1 MSSPK
6 NGKRRIAALIAL
18 AAGAPLSG
26 TAGTSAQ
33 LGGYR
38 IQFKTQS
45 QERSTKAAELM
56 PQSVIEITRAGSG
69 APIYK
74 EQSLLEPGCGKVPA
88 AALVTDQYVALCGH
102 LGGRHYTHRVFRIGS
117 AGPESATLDAFDDP
131 APMKADARGVLTAL
145 VARRDQFPGELV
157 GPLYFPY
164 VYALRADDS
173 TFGFVP
179 TFGLGVKQ
187 QYLDYYSGI
196 RASQD
201 LSQFLPVLLAA
212 LIATQDPELICQE
225 VQQWRRDQL
234 EAKGNTN
241 AFDSAIRHWVAKLP
255 VVGYPAFDL
264 TRC

>member
-1 MSSPK
+1 MWQLA
-6 NGKRRIAALIAL
+6 RAQQRADL
-18 AAGAPLSG
+18 AA
-26 TAGTSAQ
+26 Q
-33 LGGYR
+33 
-38 IQFKTQS
+38 QQ
-45 QERSTKAAELM
+45 AAEAEAEGQEGL
-56 PQSVIEITRAGSG
+56 
-69 APIYK
+69 
-74 EQSLLEPGCGKVPA
+74 
-88 AALVTDQYVALCGH
+88 
-102 LGGRHYTHRVFRIGS
+102 
-117 AGPESATLDAFDDP
+117 
-131 APMKADARGVLTAL
+131 GVLLPPQTT
-145 VARRDQFPGELV
+145 FPGELV